1 MIRINLIGQRQK
13 AAPKA
18 GKGTRRQTMILLA
31 LFLAEGLFLFVW
43 HQKLSSELAV
53 ARKRS
58 KDAASKIEDLKRVKA
73 TWEQWLAEKADL
85 DRQTEVFL
93 SLRADQVGP
102 AVLLQY
108 LSYALTPLGETPAE
122 RDQAK
127 AQELAGWNPKWDARR
142 VWVQAIRQKGAELVL
157 EGEALDHEDVAEFY
171 RRLEASD
178 FFLKVSPGN
187 QVRKVH
193 PDLGIRY
200 IDFQVPSTIT
210 SQPAVALL
218 QPVHEP
224 SPGEDGG
231 RKREAPVASR
241 PGGGPGA
248 PVSGVGRAPGS
259 QALAAGGDR

>member
-200 IDFQVPSTIT
+200 IDFQVTSTIT
-210 SQPAVALL
+210 YKPAMALL

-231 RKREAPVASR
+231 RKPEAPV
-241 PGGGPGA
+241 PPKPDGGPGA
-248 PVSGVGRAPGS
+248 PVSGVERAPGS